1 MKILIIRKMLIPIVA
16 AGQYDFLRPLILLKE
31 MLVASVAVVG
41 TIYLI
46 KNIVDFFGALNAKD
60 NSGMWDAGMR
70 VLGSLAIAGIGW
82 ILTFLGIE

>member
-1 MKILIIRKMLIPIVA
+1 MKILIIRKILMPVIA
-16 AGQYDFLRPLILLKE
+16 TGQYAFLQPLILLKD
-31 MLVASVAVVG
+31 LLIASVAVVG

-60 NSGMWDAGMR
+60 NSGMWDAGQR
-70 VLGSLAIAGIGW
+70 VLGSLAIASIGW